1 MPIQSPL
8 KVAIVGAG
16 PGGLA
21 AAIQISRLP
30 DIELSL
36 FEAAKELREIGA
48 VCGLQRIRARKFRT
62 DKPFNRESIS
72 TKILGDCWM
81 ISELLTI

>member
-1 MPIQSPL
+1 MSLPTPL
-8 KVAIVGAG
+8 KIAIVGAG

-21 AAIQISRLP
+21 AAIQLSRLP

-48 VCGLQRIRARKFRT
+48 VSDHQQNWTR
-62 DKPFNRESIS
+62 S
-72 TKILGDCWM
+72 
-81 ISELLTI
+81 

>member
-1 MPIQSPL
+1 MTIPRPL
-8 KVAIVGAG
+8 KIAIIGGG

-21 AAIQISRLP
+21 VAIQLSRLL

-48 VCGLQRIRARKFRT
+48 VGL
-62 DKPFNRESIS
+62 
-72 TKILGDCWM
+72 L
-81 ISELLTI
+81 